1 MLSDDLEGRERE
13 SGMYPWKTRLVC
25 GKCGRPFRIKQRHGK
40 VCWECR
46 DSYRKE
52 APCKN
57 TYVYE
62 TARAWHVKEVMRR
75 ALKPEVVED
84 FLGIIEKKVKDPG
97 RSEKARQAVR
107 GLMDKP
113 AEDLISD
120 DENFLLATK
129 EIRFFPENVIK
140 AELIDGS
147 VQEMALNPC
156 WPDREQKRKKRSI

>member
-1 MLSDDLEGRERE
+1 
-13 SGMYPWKTRLVC
+13 
-25 GKCGRPFRIKQRHGK
+25 
-40 VCWECR
+40 
-46 DSYRKE
+46 
-52 APCKN
+52 
-57 TYVYE
+57 
-62 TARAWHVKEVMRR
+62 MRR

-97 RSEKARQAVR
+97 RREKARQAVR